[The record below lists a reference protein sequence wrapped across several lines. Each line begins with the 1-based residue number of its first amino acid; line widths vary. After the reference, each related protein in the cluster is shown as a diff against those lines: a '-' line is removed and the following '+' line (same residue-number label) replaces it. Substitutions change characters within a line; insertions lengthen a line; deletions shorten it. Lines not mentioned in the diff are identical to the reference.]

1 MFNIITNIFGNIF
14 TRHSSS
20 FLSSLMILKFIW
32 TWISNLVA
40 KIVNLVVSLM
50 WVIIR
55 WILGVIEAF
64 EYIVNSMLGLKV
76 VDGRM
81 EPMSLDDMFTYSE
94 MNIEGSGG
102 VSFIDGLV
110 KVFKAMVAVAIVL
123 LIVFTI
129 IAIIRQE
136 YANAQEGFEKKSKDG
151 KSGVGNDKTGI
162 MAKLFKNIIY
172 IVVLPL
178 SMIFVIVGVNSVL
191 AAFANVLGASKG
203 TVAGQVL
210 ASSTYDANRYRKY
223 ANADKRTP
231 IIISA
236 YDSSSYA
243 PDMADT
249 YALQIRSLSVQD
261 RLKKT
266 AQDFV
271 DGSFLSFKSSL
282 SYQNNKISNSADYGD
297 YYEQFVCTAE
307 QYQVMADFIDA
318 AELMNLKYS
327 IKSIDDPN
335 ISWKY
340 VDDTVYSP
348 AENTLTINYRDASDL
363 NDNGKEDD
371 VYTMVYAPSNEITSP
386 IQDALNSIMAMLG
399 AGEYSDN
406 VYNTMERDDSGN
418 FVNLVQWANEKAFI
432 KLSNTFNP
440 NRHYEQW
447 TKEDQVIIYEL
458 SHFSSN
464 NTFGDATV
472 ADMQEGIELD
482 VKQIVYRTY
491 YPEADAYSP
500 DKTINCV
507 LINGSYYPVK
517 VSNDYADN
525 FGNPYYELDVPDDV
539 NFLSSKY
546 SLLKKNASTVTLK
559 LSTGFNINDC
569 TSWTTSDQVI
579 VYEYYKDLSYNN
591 SLSKFKFS
599 DFKGGV
605 TLSSST
611 YTITQKEDL
620 VGGTVTG
627 TTGKNYVLING
638 TYYELSGSILAGSTT
653 KPGGF
658 MGTLDA
664 MSKIHYDF
672 KINVNPLDSADANY
686 PYYEFVGANTL
697 VQSATFGVASGTVE
711 ETGVSLKLSTNF
723 NYKDISTWTYKDY
736 FIFYLYIKY
745 GVADSLDEILY
756 RGVVGKI
763 NKVSETAF
771 YFIPDKLDSAYS
783 SIAIPMDSINS
794 ISELNIQ
801 RALNVDEILDKNEVD
816 TATDKLFVNFDES
829 SSIHLKDAES
839 KEFLLSEEFDYY
851 DVGTW
856 TVLDLILVYLSA
868 EGVIADLETLETYG
882 YHAIKF
888 VTKDN
893 GTIYRLGAKG
903 GTATVYLSENNAKN
917 LLDANG
923 KKMFPS
929 FNAFLRCNAYRFI
942 TQYLH
947 LSDNELISTK
957 ADLVNNIFSS
967 YDSYILNSATLV
979 ANLIQ
984 ENFGGLN
991 SVITEYTYINSD
1003 FELTDFSTWTN
1014 MDIAIY
1020 CITGSATGT
1029 YKSYVVRDATDDYFI
1044 VQGKAINI
1052 SSGAFQCSPTAKDTK
1067 GNAATL
1073 EISAATLATYDSA
1086 ASITTTEELSEFVSK
1101 LSFVKQAPGILQINS
1116 ALRYKYT
1123 AVESID
1129 KNNISGSLAAAT
1141 LLDIIIAET
1150 TGSVEASKDYYFNI
1164 YTDGIFNY
1172 IKINGRYVEI
1182 YDNTV
1187 VDDAGKY
1194 IRFKEA
1200 RMYLASSNA
1209 ADTNLVEDYT
1219 TYDYKIG
1226 NTAVSDFS
1234 YLDTVIFSMTNSL
1247 DQKTY
1252 DIYKVEGVPYINING
1267 MLIQTEYEFT
1277 TTEGDPAVEV
1287 TKNVDF
1293 TDLISL
1299 LATDFGNLSYSVN
1312 NGTEV
1317 ISSCDQI
1324 GYLYDT
1330 YYCRYLV
1337 AGVTSSEI
1345 TYEKVAYNNSSFK
1358 IDDVNTWTPLGL
1370 ILYQLGVNDFS
1381 NGNVYKTSDN
1391 DYYLKFFKIIEGI
1404 QKVFYIDVTNIIDYG
1419 TLKTSDILGS
1429 GENTLTNSVNSIKE
1443 LKLRTFYV
1451 TNIFGISNLTVN
1463 GKAVSQVIK
1472 QVYNYE
1478 ETSAHL
1484 SSDEILVLYQSLR
1497 SRFNTF
1503 VEDVAANTLTE
1514 FKGKVKELDLVKQT
1528 HNSSVNLSDPT
1539 TWNWF
1544 DLIIYDF
1551 TGKVNEGSYQYLT
1564 YLSNNETY
1572 VEFTSEIYGKL
1583 YAISNSALDLFAAF
1597 TADGSPE
1604 TITYSTSNGVENSI
1618 LSLIFYKLTTK
1629 TNGAVQ
1635 KYTYTTSLDAAEPF
1649 YIIEEAKS
1657 GNSFGVYKLPTDAED
1672 IEFAAS
1678 STSVSYVT
1686 GDGADVSDWNVFDFI
1701 VFYAKGHTESAI
1713 LYSDIYT
1720 FNNNSYFLVEDNYID
1735 VRALGYNNA
1744 DIAANSARDFVS
1756 ISFADHQVSSKYNLA
1771 KILGI
1776 TGQVYQ
1782 SVSSTFEPA
1791 EGQICIQYDTLETT
1805 SQDVITD
1812 FYTGDYTITNIDMP
1826 ADIYDDLFEN
1836 LNAKFVSFSQDF
1848 DPSDYSTWTL
1858 SDILIYYAVL
1868 NDFYTSTGD
1877 NYTFSAKY
1885 GVKVNNVM
1893 VYEEDTMEYKT
1904 RVFQSYIANGYVPAY
1919 VYNIVNEDEKGS
1931 SYVYKALSLSNQAKN
1946 PKQIY
1951 FNYDVFEALKTRK
1964 PAELFTT
1971 DTGVLSLEIFEPNAA
1986 SIPNNNAI
1994 KQFTYASNDITNIVD
2009 FVYKNYYFF
2018 NLDSAKFELY
2028 GLNSGISTKLKE
2040 MIAAGTATV
2049 SGTINLSLI
2058 KDKESG
2064 TKININNVSTWNL
2077 LHLIAIYEY
2086 SRPINNNVFKDVP
2099 FNDMFADNYFLLYSA
2114 NTEKKEKILFIN
2126 GNYYNL
2132 TNYVTKLRKEASDD
2146 EYRLKNVLES
2156 TTGGSNTILDIA
2168 NERVELIDTAIYQL
2182 VHANNSII
2190 KNWFRDTRLI
2200 NVTLEDI
2207 AAGTGDP
2214 AYKQLWNVL
2223 KKIPDATDSYFVDY
2237 KEMFNAAELKTID
2250 EHITYLK
2257 TVVDGGAENSAK
2269 TETIKGYV
2277 GSLTLK
2283 LAEFAKKQ
2291 VENYIKDTIDDA
2303 TYEYEYSDIR
2313 DDAIITKINSF
2324 LVNIDNYKKLDTSD
2338 PPVEV
2343 AIENVSDIDLAL
2355 IQGFNDY
2362 KELVISTKEDVVTK
2376 EESVGVY
2383 KVADLREKLENALT
2397 RAFVKAK
2404 NVSYLPKDIK
2414 EYVMVDTLTG
2424 AENEVLIDVVKQA
2437 IEEDAYLTVYEKAYL
2452 LGQDDS
2458 VGFAD
2463 ITNIP
2468 SLLLVDE
2475 NVDGEFDLMTGS
2487 TTEYKKKSIEGI
2499 LKINVNVADNELGNI
2514 LSNTITDVR
2523 LQEIITEQTDLIS
2536 SDRLVDQKLALQR
2549 MHFVKKPSEIGSYDY
2564 DFLPLEGQEY
2574 DEHGCTN
2581 NTGHKA
2587 GALSIGSVNDYTFRT
2602 NFENVSFVKK
2612 YTFTGAVV
2620 LGSGADSCSYE
2631 GDENGDGTPDYRI
2644 YRAVDYRVKDSV
2656 KINLDDPTKFGMYE
2670 ISPLIKTV
2678 SWPQKL
2684 MEDMQVLYPDLNWGT
2699 LIATDGWLDTLGEFT
2714 SAYASGQFISE
2725 GNSSNTT
2732 AAGLVL
2738 SEFFLSKA
2746 TVPVDGFADFEY
2758 DTLFDEKVIKSL
2770 MLSLMGE
2777 SAYAD
2782 LSKQAEIFMEMFNS
2796 TFAPILDDIAREN
2809 AYEIVDGQVSNFSM
2823 CVYKSYLAT
2832 VLLSSDIGE
2841 YLYTIATRIFAQY
2854 TIYEALA
2861 CSTGDYAGYY
2871 SYTSGQLDENGKPI
2885 DKFMY
2890 GSFYD
2895 LVKYENMLA
2904 GNSTPVYT
2912 FSMKKAFKHYAKQD
2926 DTLRTKTDAELNDMY
2941 STILRSE
2948 TLFKQWYN
2956 TLFAYIDGIYQNDYG
2971 VGETIPDTS
2980 DIYCFMFETYW
2991 AMRNNIY
2998 FYTGSY
3004 KEPEYLKIYRQYL
3017 TGEIVRWSTAKGVT
3031 ISGTDKYISKY
3042 KDYQLALRISKI
3054 PLATNLGKILFELN
3068 YETDDVAKVQEKIEN
3083 GSMTFKD
3090 YIDLLIGKIAETLE
3104 ANTTKNVLT
3113 RSLGYEY
3120 SKKVKWLD
3128 LKKFNSLLDSSEAG
3142 GDSGNE
3148 AWLNI
3153 NQMYEDVGLLLS
3165 EVGEIK
3171 KLTVGDASS
3180 SNKTPNG
3187 SIRIFETDEIYD
3199 SMIEQLSAFHQSLGN
3214 YISAQSMLD
3223 RIVKASITFTLGQYG
3238 QNYVTTGY
3246 KFNIENRNYTFN
3258 ANLSASRL
3266 AEYVYGGKFLVDVN
3280 AAPIYT
3286 SADYTGFIK
3295 QSKKFDEKSGYL
3307 KTYLEMW
3314 PELRQFASNL
3324 ANYTAKIYYQTN
3336 LRDLSPNVID
3346 NVKLTDYVKDSNG
3359 DVRTLEFIMLK
3370 YLLSDTSNCELDD
3383 ETLIRIMFADTSD
3396 TIGPEGLNKLSS
3408 YSSIV
3413 NYLESGGPIP
3423 TNTKQLLRNYVD
3435 LVYSDGYTSAGKYNS
3450 GSDTKA
3456 ERIHKLFKNTMSY
3469 LLVAEDK
3476 DSDEENPL
3484 NLDDITFKE
3493 FKFIVMERIISYEQN
3508 LNETA
3513 AQNAGRYL
3521 TLFDLLNGQ
3530 VDYTYKDK
3538 ANNDVTSRVLTY
3550 YLDKSG
3556 ASLQIKYSDT
3566 NISDVKAVYGSDRST
3581 RNVVLTLAGIANRP
3595 IAELV
3600 NLEYDKLYDRNGN
3613 YDEALGDVFVVCFYD
3628 ERDGKYYPYL
3638 AKGNNIRLQ
3647 AGSPYHDYF
3656 MVYPEFE
3663 IETKYYNLPGLG
3675 KVDGVAYPIV
3685 AKGMI
3690 TPGMKPTAIRLVDDQ
3705 VVFYRTQ
3712 VLATTTVDA
3721 DSVKATQTVSE
3732 VNTVGFTETVESTSH
3747 KKVSGKA
3754 SRAMFIS
3761 SMDLKSFVNSDT
3773 NAYFMQNEVTYST
3786 NPDDYGMFSVLDE
3799 FSRYYNLFGLP
3810 LGLLFMAFMSVIPI
3824 MFKATAAVL
3833 RRILDLIFYIL
3844 IGPVVISM
3852 TSLDY
3857 NDNGIGKM
3865 AFGKWKQG
3873 VTQALI
3879 ASLGFIIGFRLYYLL
3894 TKTTLNMS
3902 FVSDATFANIER
3914 IGGLGFIT
3922 QDMIEMVVRFM
3933 FLLTSSSMIEK
3944 AGNMLLRIISGGE
3957 VSNAFAS
3964 PIGGKD
3970 VVETLQEMKDEIQK
3984 TVEKVGGV
3992 VSGKAIVDAKNAALE
4007 AVKSMVPGAA
4017 AIGSAVNM
4025 GKNIATNR
4033 QSKKLEKSLQD
4044 KGISKD
4050 VAKQA
4055 AKSFKDN
4062 KNKQQDQKTQNRLN
4076 SANNFMQTYMGG
4088 KKDTFRKSPNPI
4100 KDLKKGFSQLGEMPD
4115 KKKEKPKKEKKD
4127 KKPKKKKEKKGD
4139 S

>member
-20 FLSSLMILKFIW
+20 FLSSLMILKFVW
-32 TWISNLVA
+32 TWISNIFA
-40 KIVNLVVSLM
+40 KLINLVVSLM

-81 EPMSLDDMFTYSE
+81 EAMSLSDMFTYSD
-94 MNIEGSGG
+94 MNMPD
-102 VSFIDGLV
+102 FLDGLV
-110 KVFKAMVAVAIVL
+110 KVFKAMVAVAIVF
-123 LIVFTI
+123 LIIFTI

-162 MAKLFKNIIY
+162 MAKLFKNLIY

-191 AAFANVLGASKG
+191 AAFANALGAAKG

-223 ANADKRTP
+223 ATADKRTP

-236 YDSSSYA
+236 YDTSYYA
-243 PDMADT
+243 PDRADS
-249 YALQIRSLSVQD
+249 YALQIRSLTVQD
-261 RLKKT
+261 KLKKT
-266 AQDFV
+266 AEDFANS
-271 DGSFLSFKSSL
+271 SFLSFNKSL
-282 SYQNNKISNSADYGD
+282 SYQNNIISNSADYGD

-363 NDNGKEDD
+363 NGNGKEDD
-371 VYTMVYAPSNEITSP
+371 LYTMVYAPSNEITSP

-406 VYNTMERDDSGN
+406 KYNTMERDDSGN

-432 KLSNTFNP
+432 KLSNSFNP
-440 NRHYEQW
+440 NTHYDNW

-472 ADMQEGIELD
+472 EDMKNGIELD

-500 DKTINCV
+500 DKTIDCV

-517 VSNDYADN
+517 ISEDYADN
-525 FGNPYYELDVPDDV
+525 FGNAYYELDVPDDV

-546 SLLKKNASTVTLK
+546 SLLKKSSTPTTLK
-559 LSTGFNINDC
+559 LSSGFKINDYE
-569 TSWTTSDQVI
+569 TWTTSDQII

-599 DFKGGV
+599 DFSGVGV
-605 TLSSST
+605 TLTNST
-611 YTITQKEDL
+611 YSITQKEDL
-620 VGGTVTG
+620 VGGTMTA
-627 TTGKNYVLING
+627 TTAKNYVLING
-638 TYYELSGSILAGSTT
+638 TYYALSGTHLAGSLT

-658 MGTLDA
+658 MGTLDT

-672 KINVNPLDSADANY
+672 KINVNPLDNTDPNY
-686 PYYEFVGANTL
+686 SYYEFVGANTL
-697 VQSATFGVASGTVE
+697 VQSATFGPSSGNAE

-756 RGVVGKI
+756 RGVVGSI
-763 NKVSETAF
+763 YKVTETSF
-771 YFIPDKLDSAYS
+771 YFVPDKLKTGYT
-783 SIAIPMDSINS
+783 SIAISMDSINS
-794 ISELNIQ
+794 ISDLNIQ
-801 RALNVDEILDKNEVD
+801 RALNVDDILDNNEVD
-816 TATDKLFVNFDES
+816 TTTDKLFVNFDES

-839 KEFLLSEEFDYY
+839 KQFMLSEEFDYY
-851 DVGTW
+851 DVSTW
-856 TVLDLILVYLSA
+856 TVLDLILAYLSS
-868 EGVIADLETLETYG
+868 EGVIANLETLKIYG

-888 VTKDN
+888 TTEDN
-893 GTIYRLGAKG
+893 GVIYRFGVKDGAS
-903 GTATVYLSENNAKN
+903 TVYLSEDNAKN

-923 KKMFPS
+923 KKLFPS

-942 TQYLH
+942 TQYLQ

-957 ADLVNNIFSS
+957 NDLVNNIFSS
-967 YDSYILNSATLV
+967 YDSYILNSSAL
-979 ANLIQ
+979 AASLIQ
-984 ENFGGLN
+984 ENFGSLN

-1003 FELTDFSTWTN
+1003 FKLTDFSTWTN
-1014 MDIAIY
+1014 MDIALY
-1020 CITGSATGT
+1020 CITGSATGS

-1044 VQGKAINI
+1044 VKDKAVNI
-1052 SSGAFQCSPTAKDTK
+1052 SSGAFQCAPTAKDAS

-1073 EISAATLATYDSA
+1073 VIESNTLATYDA
-1086 ASITTTEELSEFVSK
+1086 TASITTTEELSEYVK
-1101 LSFVKQAPGILQINS
+1101 ALSFVKQAPGILTINS

-1123 AVESID
+1123 AVQTID
-1129 KNNISGSLAAAT
+1129 KNNISGSLLPAT
-1141 LLDIIIAET
+1141 LLDIIIADT
-1150 TGSVEASKDYYFNI
+1150 TGEVEAGKEYYFNI

-1187 VDDAGKY
+1187 IADTSKH
-1194 IRFKEA
+1194 IKFKEA
-1200 RMYLASSNA
+1200 RMYLSSNNAASS
-1209 ADTNLVEDYT
+1209 NLVEDYT

-1226 NTAVSDFS
+1226 NNAITNFS
-1234 YLDTVIFSMTNSL
+1234 YLDTVIFSLTNSL
-1247 DQKTY
+1247 AQKTY
-1252 DIYKVEGVPYINING
+1252 DIFKVEGVPYINIDG

-1277 TTEGDPAVEV
+1277 TTEGSPAVEV
-1287 TKNVDF
+1287 TKNIDF
-1293 TDLISL
+1293 TDTISL
-1299 LATDFGNLSYSVN
+1299 LTTDFGNLSYSIS

-1324 GYLYDT
+1324 GYLYDN
-1330 YYCRYLV
+1330 YYCRYIS
-1337 AGVTSSEI
+1337 AGVTESELI
-1345 TYEKVAYNNSSFK
+1345 FEKASYNNSSFK
-1358 IDDVNTWTPLGL
+1358 MDDVNTWSPLGL

-1381 NGNVYKTSDN
+1381 NGTVYKTKNN
-1391 DYYLKFFKIIEGI
+1391 DYYLKFFKIIEGV
-1404 QKVFYIDVTNIIDYG
+1404 QKVFYIDITNLTNNELLKGNDII
-1419 TLKTSDILGS
+1419 GS
-1429 GENTLTNSVNSIKE
+1429 GENTLTNSVSAIKE
-1443 LKLRTFYV
+1443 LKLRTFYA
-1451 TNIFGISNLTVN
+1451 TNIFGIPNLSVN
-1463 GKAVSQVIK
+1463 GKNVSQEIK
-1472 QVYNYE
+1472 GIYNFE
-1478 ETSAHL
+1478 ENNAHL
-1484 SSDEILVLYQSLR
+1484 SSDEILVLYQTLR
-1497 SRFNTF
+1497 SKFDTF
-1503 VEDVAANTLTE
+1503 VEDVAENTLTE
-1514 FKGKVKELDLVKQT
+1514 FKGKVKEVEAVKQT
-1528 HNSSVNLSDPT
+1528 HNSSVNLNDPT

-1551 TGKVNEGSYQYLT
+1551 TGKMNEGSYSYLT
-1564 YLSNNETY
+1564 YVSNNETY
-1572 VEFTSEIYGKL
+1572 VEFTSGIYGKI
-1583 YAISNSALDLFAAF
+1583 YAISNSAIDLFADF

-1604 TITYSTSNGVENSI
+1604 TINYSNNNGVENSI
-1618 LSLIFYKLTTK
+1618 LSLIFYKLTET

-1635 KYTYTTSLDAAEPF
+1635 KYTYTTSLDSAIPF
-1649 YIIEEAKS
+1649 YIIVEAKS
-1657 GNSFGVYKLPTDAED
+1657 GDSFGVYKLPADADD

-1678 STSVSYVT
+1678 ASSVSYVT
-1686 GDGADVSDWNVFDFI
+1686 ADGADVSDWNVFDFI

-1720 FNNNSYFLVEDNYID
+1720 FNNNSYFLVADNYID
-1735 VRALGYNNA
+1735 VRSLGYNNPS
-1744 DIAANSARDFVS
+1744 ITSNSAKDFVS
-1756 ISFADHQVSSKYNLA
+1756 ISFANHQVTSKYNLA

-1776 TGQVYQ
+1776 TGQVYE
-1782 SVSSTFEPA
+1782 SMSSTFEPV
-1791 EGQICIQYDTLETT
+1791 EGKICIQYDSLETT
-1805 SQDVITD
+1805 SKDAITD
-1812 FYTGDYTITNIDMP
+1812 FYTGDYTITHIDTP
-1826 ADIYDDLFEN
+1826 ADIYDTLYEN
-1836 LNAKFVSFSQDF
+1836 LNAKFISFSQDF

-1868 NDFYTSTGD
+1868 NNFYTSTSD
-1877 NYTFSAKY
+1877 SYTFTAKY
-1885 GVKVNNVM
+1885 GVKVNGVM
-1893 VYEEDTMEYKT
+1893 VYNDETMEYKK
-1904 RVFQSYIANGYVPAY
+1904 RVFQNYIANGYVPAY
-1919 VYNIVNEDEKGS
+1919 VYNIVNEDSTGS
-1931 SYVYKALSLSNQAKN
+1931 ANVYKAISLSNQAKN
-1946 PKQIY
+1946 PTQTY
-1951 FNYDVFEALKTRK
+1951 YNYDVFEALKTRK
-1964 PAELFTT
+1964 PAELYTT
-1971 DTGVLSLEIFEPNAA
+1971 DTGVLGLQIFEPSAP
-1986 SIPNNNAI
+1986 SIPNNEGI

-2009 FVYKNYYFF
+2009 FVYRNYYFF
-2018 NLDSAKFELY
+2018 NLESAKFDLF

-2049 SGTINLSLI
+2049 SGTINLSLM
-2058 KDKESG
+2058 KDKAAG
-2064 TKININNVSTWNL
+2064 TRININNVSTWNL

-2086 SRPINNNVFKDVP
+2086 SRPINNNVFKDVT
-2099 FNDMFADNYFLLYSA
+2099 FEDMFADNYFLLYSA
-2114 NTEKKEKILFIN
+2114 NTEKNEKILFIN

-2146 EYRLKNVLES
+2146 EYRLKSVLEN
-2156 TTGGSNTILDIA
+2156 TTGGSNTILDKA
-2168 NERVELIDTAIYQL
+2168 NDRIELIDDAIYEL
-2182 VHANNSII
+2182 INASGSII

-2200 NVTLEDI
+2200 NVALQEI
-2207 AAGTGDP
+2207 ADGAV
-2214 AYKQLWNVL
+2214 AYEKLYDVL
-2223 KKIPDATDSYFVDY
+2223 KHIPDGVSSYFKDY
-2237 KEMFNAAELKTID
+2237 KEIFSAAELKTID
-2250 EHITYLK
+2250 EHLTYLK
-2257 TVVDGGAENSAK
+2257 TVVDASGAGENAAK

-2283 LAEFAKKQ
+2283 LAEYAKKEI
-2291 VENYIKDTIDDA
+2291 ENYIKDTINPT

-2313 DDAIITKINSF
+2313 DNAVIAKINAF
-2324 LVNIDNYKKLDTSD
+2324 LVNIENYKKPDATD
-2338 PPVEV
+2338 PTIMVDV
-2343 AIENVSDIDLAL
+2343 ENVSDINLAL
-2355 IQGFNDY
+2355 IKTFEDY
-2362 KELVISTKEDVVTK
+2362 NELVVSTREDVVSD
-2376 EESVGVY
+2376 EEKVSNY
-2383 KVADLREKLENALT
+2383 SVADLREKIENALT
-2397 RAFVKAK
+2397 RAFVTAAGL
-2404 NVSYLPKDIK
+2404 SYLPDDIND
-2414 EYVMVDTLTG
+2414 YVLVESATG
-2424 AENEVLIDVVKQA
+2424 ADNEVLISEVRQA
-2437 IEEDAYLTVYEKAYL
+2437 IENDVYLTVYEKAYL
-2452 LGQDDS
+2452 LGQDTTT
-2458 VGFAD
+2458 GYAD

-2468 SLLLVDE
+2468 SLLLVADANGDFE
-2475 NVDGEFDLMTGS
+2475 FVDGS
-2487 TTEYKKKSIEGI
+2487 TTEYKKKEIEGI
-2499 LKINVNVADNELGNI
+2499 LKININVADNELGNI
-2514 LSNTITDVR
+2514 LSNTIVNER
-2523 LQEIITEQTDLIS
+2523 LQEIINEQVALIL
-2536 SDRLVDQKLALQR
+2536 SDRLVDQKLALKR
-2549 MHFVKKPSEIGSYDY
+2549 MHFVVKPSEMGSYDY
-2564 DFLPLEGQEY
+2564 TFLKLEDKDH
-2574 DEHGCTN
+2574 DEHGCKS
-2581 NTGHKA
+2581 NTEHKM
-2587 GALSIGSVNDYTFRT
+2587 GALGLGSVNDYTFRT
-2602 NFENVSFVKK
+2602 NFENISFVKK
-2612 YTFTGAVV
+2612 YTFTDAIT
-2620 LGSGADSCSYE
+2620 LGSSADSCSYE
-2631 GDENGDGTPDYRI
+2631 GDENGDGKPDYRI
-2644 YRAVDYRVKDSV
+2644 YRSVDYRVKDAV
-2656 KINLDDPTKFGMYE
+2656 KINLDDSTKFGMYE
-2670 ISPLIKTV
+2670 ISPLIKSV

-2714 SAYASGQFISE
+2714 SAYASGQFISK

-2746 TVPVDGFADFEY
+2746 TVPVDGFANFEY
-2758 DTLFDEKVIKSL
+2758 DTLFDEDVIKSL

-2782 LSKQAEIFMEMFNS
+2782 LSMQAEIFMEMFNN

-2809 AYEIVDGQVSNFSM
+2809 AYQIVDGQVSNFSM

-2871 SYTSGQLDENGKPI
+2871 SYTSGQLDENGKVI
-2885 DKFMY
+2885 DKFRY

-2895 LVKYENMLA
+2895 LVRYENMLA

-2926 DTLRTKTDAELNDMY
+2926 DTLSTKTEAELNDMY
-2941 STILRSE
+2941 ATILQNE
-2948 TLFKQWYN
+2948 TLFKQWYAI
-2956 TLFAYIDGIYQNDYG
+2956 LFNYVDGIYQNDYA

-2991 AMRNNIY
+2991 AMKNNIY

-3017 TGEIVRWSTAKGVT
+3017 TGEITRWATVKGVSV
-3031 ISGTDKYISKY
+3031 SGTDKYISKY
-3042 KDYQLALRISKI
+3042 KTYELALRMSKI
-3054 PLATNLGKILFELN
+3054 PLATDLGKILFELN

-3104 ANTTKNVLT
+3104 ANTTRNVLA

-3128 LKKFNSLLDSSEAG
+3128 LKKLNSLLDSSEAG
-3142 GDSGNE
+3142 GESGNE

-3171 KLTVGDASS
+3171 KLTVGDSSS

-3214 YISAQSMLD
+3214 YVSAQNMLD
-3223 RIVKASITFTLGQYG
+3223 KIVKASITFTLGQYG

-3246 KFNIENRNYTFN
+3246 EFNIESRNYTFN
-3258 ANLSASRL
+3258 ANLSATRL
-3266 AEYVYGGKFLVDVN
+3266 AEYVYGGKFLLDVN
-3280 AAPIYT
+3280 AYPIYT
-3286 SADYTGFIK
+3286 NGDYTGFIK
-3295 QSKKFDEKSGYL
+3295 QSKKFDEESGYL

-3336 LRDLSPNVID
+3336 LKDLSPNIID
-3346 NVKLTDYVKDSNG
+3346 NVKLTDYVMDSG
-3359 DVRTLEFIMLK
+3359 GSVKTLEYIMLK
-3370 YLLSDTSNCELDD
+3370 YMLSDTTTCELDD
-3383 ETLIRIMFADTSD
+3383 ETLIRIIFADTSD
-3396 TIGPEGLNKLSS
+3396 TLGPEGLNTSN

-3413 NYLESGGPIP
+3413 NYLESGGTIP
-3423 TNTKQLLRNYVD
+3423 TNAKQLLSNYID
-3435 LVYSDGYTSAGKYNS
+3435 FVYGNAYTAEGKYNS

-3456 ERIHKLFKNTMSY
+3456 ERIHKVFKNVMSY

-3484 NLDDITFKE
+3484 NLDDITYKD
-3493 FKFIVMERIISYEQN
+3493 FKFIVMQRIIGYEQN
-3508 LNETA
+3508 LTETA
-3513 AQNAGRYL
+3513 KQNANRYL

-3530 VDYTYKDK
+3530 MNYSYKDK
-3538 ANNDVTSRVLTY
+3538 NDNDVTSRVLTH

-3556 ASLQIKYSDT
+3556 TSLRIKYSD
-3566 NISDVKAVYGSDRST
+3566 IKSSEVRVVYSSDRST

-3595 IAELV
+3595 ISELV

-3613 YDEALGDVFVVCFYD
+3613 YDEALGDVFVLCFYD

-3638 AKGNNIRLQ
+3638 AKGENIRLQ
-3647 AGSPYHDYF
+3647 TGTPYHDYF
-3656 MVYPEFE
+3656 MVYPEFD
-3663 IETKYYNLPGLG
+3663 IETKYYNAPGRG

-3721 DSVKATQTVSE
+3721 NSVKATQTVSE

-3747 KKVSGKA
+3747 KQVSGKA

-3761 SMDLKSFVNSDT
+3761 SLDLKSFVNSDT
-3773 NAYFMQNEVTYST
+3773 NAYFMQNQVTYST

-3799 FSRYYNLFGLP
+3799 FSRYYNLFGMP

-3857 NDNGIGKM
+3857 DDNGVGKM

-3894 TKTTLNMS
+3894 TKTTLNMT
-3902 FVSDATFANIER
+3902 FVSDATFENIAR
-3914 IGGLGFIT
+3914 IGEFISHGL
-3922 QDMIEMVVRFM
+3922 IETVVKFM

-3984 TVEKVGGV
+3984 SVEKVGGI

-4017 AIGSAVNM
+4017 AVGSAVNM
-4025 GKNIATNR
+4025 AKGISTNR

-4062 KNKQQDQKTQNRLN
+4062 KNKQQEQKTKNRLD
-4076 SANNFMQTYMGG
+4076 SANNFMQTYMDG
-4088 KKDTFRKSPNPI
+4088 KKDTFRKAPNPI

-4127 KKPKKKKEKKGD
+4127 KAPKKKKDKK
-4139 S
+4139 